1 VPLGPRSVVPDS
13 STLEGTMVDDSA
25 LYMDVDF
32 KIMVSLK
39 GTRLLVRFKRKE
51 KFTFSL

>member
-1 VPLGPRSVVPDS
+1 VPLGPGSVVPDLS
-13 STLEGTMVDDSA
+13 ALEGTMVDDTA
-25 LYMDVDF
+25 FYMDMDF

-39 GTRLLVRFKRKE
+39 GTRLLVRFARKE